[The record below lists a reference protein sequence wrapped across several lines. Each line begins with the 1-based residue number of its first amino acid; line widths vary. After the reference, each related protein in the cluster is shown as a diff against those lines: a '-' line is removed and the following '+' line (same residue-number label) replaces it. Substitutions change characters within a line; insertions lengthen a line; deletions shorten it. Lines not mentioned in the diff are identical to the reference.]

1 MLKSRRRQ
9 EKTIVGLEMDPSH
22 LAAAQVHVN
31 GGLSVTKGAVA
42 ELRPGVVRDGEVADP
57 VALTEELRKL
67 FADGE
72 LSTQVRVGIANQRI
86 VVRTLDVPPVIDDP
100 KLLDELVRAEAP
112 DHIPVPM
119 DEAILDFQPLGQVD
133 TPVGPRTRVVIVA
146 VRREMID
153 RMVSSAHEAGLDV
166 VGIDLSAFAM
176 VRALHASGSEHA
188 VLYVNLG
195 GLTNVAVANDTGCL
209 FTRAATGGLE
219 SMLQTLTERRGLTVE
234 HARGWMQHVGLAA
247 PLDQVE
253 GDAELVAFVR
263 QTLEDGVHTI
273 ADTVR
278 NSLNF
283 YRMQE
288 SAETV
293 DRAVLTGPAVAIP
306 GFAERLSAQ
315 LQIPVT
321 GSVVDGQSEGGD
333 LGRLTVAAGLAVE
346 ATP

>member
-1 MLKSRRRQ
+1 MFKSRRRQ
-9 EKTIVGLEMDPSH
+9 ANTTVGLELDPSH
-22 LAAAQVHVN
+22 LAAAEVAVN
-31 GGLSVTKGAVA
+31 GNISVTKGAVA
-42 ELRPGVVRDGEVADP
+42 DLRPGIVRDGEVVDP
-57 VALTEELRKL
+57 VALTEALRSL
-67 FADGE
+67 FSGGE
-72 LSTQVRVGIANQRI
+72 LSTQVRLGIANQRI
-86 VVRTLDVPPVIDDP
+86 VVRTLDVAPVDDP
-100 KLLDELVRAEAP
+100 KLLEEVVRAEAP

-119 DEAILDFQPLGQVD
+119 DEAVLDFQSLGLVD
-133 TPVGPRTRVVIVA
+133 TPVGPRMRVVIVA
-146 VRREMID
+146 VRRDMID
-153 RMVSSAHEAGLDV
+153 RMVASAHDAGLDV

-176 VRALHASGSEHA
+176 VRALHANGNDHA

-219 SMLQTLTERRGLTVE
+219 SMLQTLTERRGLTVD
-234 HARGWMQHVGLAA
+234 HARGWMQHVGLVTS
-247 PLDQVE
+247 LDVIE

-283 YRMQE
+283 YRMQD

-306 GFAERLSAQ
+306 GFAERLSEQ
-315 LQIPVT
+315 LQIPVA
-321 GSVVDGQSEGGD
+321 GSVVAGAPEGAD